1 MSNPSRSLNLS
12 ELSYSKYTHEFYRG
26 ALLGNGA
33 SLFRPLESLSFFMPD
48 LPGVEQVLGF

>member
-26 ALLGNGA
+26 ALQGNGA